1 MHIEGSRSNLYSV
14 TNDVDP
20 GQLQSSETYKEEI
33 KLLQNEIETLK
44 AKYVNASDHVEPIV
58 TKEVSEKA
66 EDKVVEIHEDILAH
80 VSDARNAVVD
90 NGDSRSLGTQTSG
103 ISMSKSEEVLHEL
116 SVVST
121 NNDNCMEN
129 KESLSKPS
137 GQQLTED
144 NVLPVKADNP
154 CDDEAVFGKVNH
166 QFLTQ
171 FTFESGFYGANIGL
185 RCICFLLLGS
195 SCISNACPKIFHV
208 HLLSLHVNL
217 SNLDI

>member
-1 MHIEGSRSNLYSV
+1 MHIEGSHSNLYSV

-66 EDKVVEIHEDILAH
+66 EDKVVEIHEDKNILAH
-80 VSDARNAVVD
+80 VSDAGNAVVD

-129 KESLSKPS
+129 KESISKSS

-144 NVLPVKADNP
+144 NVLPVKADYP
-154 CDDEAVFGKVNH
+154 CDEAVFEKVND
-166 QFLTQ
+166 QFLSQ
-171 FTFESGFYGANIGL
+171 FTFESGFYDASIGL
-185 RCICFLLLGS
+185 RCICFLLLGP

-208 HLLSLHVNL
+208 HLFYLSM
-217 SNLDI
+217 SIFQT